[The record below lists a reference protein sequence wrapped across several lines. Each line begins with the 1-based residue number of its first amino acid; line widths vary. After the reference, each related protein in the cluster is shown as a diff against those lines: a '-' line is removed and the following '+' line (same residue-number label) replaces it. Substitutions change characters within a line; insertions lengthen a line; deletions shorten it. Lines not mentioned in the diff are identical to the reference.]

1 MFGNNYPYYQPSPA
15 PMQGYPAFYGQQMAQ
30 TQQMQQAPQA
40 MQAAQQPQD
49 ERIWVQGEGAA
60 MAYLVAPGGFARL
73 WDSTQP
79 VFYEKRSDP
88 SGRPLPMDVYD
99 YSRRGGNPSP
109 ASDDRLKA
117 LEERIAALEAS
128 LKGGEQA

>member
-1 MFGNNYPYYQPSPA
+1 MMFNYPYYPQQLPYSQPSYQ
-15 PMQGYPAFYGQQMAQ
+15 QGQMIPQQNQ
-30 TQQMQQAPQA
+30 VSL
-40 MQAAQQPQD
+40 QQPQMPHD

-79 VFYEKRSDP
+79 VFYEKRSDAN
-88 SGRPLPMDVYD
+88 GRPLPMEVYD
-99 YSRRGGNPSP
+99 YSRRGGNPAP

-117 LEERIAALEAS
+117 LEGRIAALEAAG
-128 LKGGEQA
+128 KGGDAA